1 MSKCEL
7 QGNVN
12 YRRRARRQDERIKSR
27 GAEEEDSGQ
36 LCGAGDNGS
45 RMSQRMLR
53 ASNKQLKRPKLE
65 YLANA
70 CACRDLSSDCN
81 FQVSFLCDK
90 AAVMY
95 DDIDRMQLEL
105 TDLDF
110 AIRTSIDD
118 YAEQEQKLAYEHSN
132 LSSLKIRSNIE
143 LVGGGRKKKKCAVP
157 PNQTTINGFFTVA
170 GLNSVDNAGH
180 LSLKHLVVHSNILR
194 ISCFPV
200 CCS

>member
-1 MSKCEL
+1 MWRAVAAEHSQQQNIEYFRNNL
-7 QGNVN
+7 RGRIQGKNN
-12 YRRRARRQDERIKSR
+12 D
-27 GAEEEDSGQ
+27 
-36 LCGAGDNGS
+36 
-45 RMSQRMLR
+45 LR
-53 ASNKQLKRPKLE
+53 LLFLEISKLE

-132 LSSLKIRSNIE
+132 LSSLKIRSYIE
-143 LVGGGRKKKKCAVP
+143 LVGGGRKGRKRKKKCAVP
-157 PNQTTINGFFTVA
+157 PNQTTIYGFFTVA
-170 GLNSVDNAGH
+170 GLNSADNAGH

>member
-1 MSKCEL
+1 MCHVASGGGISEHSQQQNIEYFRNNL
-7 QGNVN
+7 RGRIQGKNN
-12 YRRRARRQDERIKSR
+12 D
-27 GAEEEDSGQ
+27 
-36 LCGAGDNGS
+36 
-45 RMSQRMLR
+45 LR
-53 ASNKQLKRPKLE
+53 WLFLEISKLE

-143 LVGGGRKKKKCAVP
+143 LVGGGRK
-157 PNQTTINGFFTVA
+157 
-170 GLNSVDNAGH
+170 
-180 LSLKHLVVHSNILR
+180 R
-194 ISCFPV
+194 
-200 CCS
+200 

>member
-1 MSKCEL
+1 MIGSGL
-7 QGNVN
+7 DGPRIQGKNN
-12 YRRRARRQDERIKSR
+12 D
-27 GAEEEDSGQ
+27 
-36 LCGAGDNGS
+36 
-45 RMSQRMLR
+45 LR
-53 ASNKQLKRPKLE
+53 LLFLEISKLE
-65 YLANA
+65 YLAIA

-95 DDIDRMQLEL
+95 DNIDRMQLEL

-132 LSSLKIRSNIE
+132 LCSLEHSNLSSLKIRSNIE
-143 LVGGGRKKKKCAVP
+143 LVGGGRKRKKKCAVP
-157 PNQTTINGFFTVA
+157 PNQTTIYGFFTVA
-170 GLNSVDNAGH
+170 GLNSADNAGH

>member
-1 MSKCEL
+1 MASGGGISEHSQQQNIEYFRNNL
-7 QGNVN
+7 RGRIQGKNN
-12 YRRRARRQDERIKSR
+12 D
-27 GAEEEDSGQ
+27 
-36 LCGAGDNGS
+36 
-45 RMSQRMLR
+45 LR
-53 ASNKQLKRPKLE
+53 LLFLEISKLE

-90 AAVMY
+90 AAVMH

-132 LSSLKIRSNIE
+132 LSSLKIRSNIK
-143 LVGGGRKKKKCAVP
+143 LVGGGRKRKRNVQFLQIKQQYMASSPWPV
-157 PNQTTINGFFTVA
+157 QTALIMQVIC
-170 GLNSVDNAGH
+170 H
-180 LSLKHLVVHSNILR
+180 
-194 ISCFPV
+194 
-200 CCS
+200 

>member
-1 MSKCEL
+1 MIIIL
-7 QGNVN
+7 VGLDGPG
-12 YRRRARRQDERIKSR
+12 RALV
-27 GAEEEDSGQ
+27 A
-36 LCGAGDNGS
+36 
-45 RMSQRMLR
+45 
-53 ASNKQLKRPKLE
+53 ASNYHLKINNNKTLNISE
-65 YLANA
+65 IIYVGAFKAKIMICACCFLSFLANA

-143 LVGGGRKKKKCAVP
+143 LVGGGRK
-157 PNQTTINGFFTVA
+157 
-170 GLNSVDNAGH
+170 
-180 LSLKHLVVHSNILR
+180 R
-194 ISCFPV
+194 
-200 CCS
+200 

>member
-1 MSKCEL
+1 MWRAGGGISEHSQQQNIEYFRNNL
-7 QGNVN
+7 RGRIQGKNN
-12 YRRRARRQDERIKSR
+12 D
-27 GAEEEDSGQ
+27 
-36 LCGAGDNGS
+36 
-45 RMSQRMLR
+45 LR
-53 ASNKQLKRPKLE
+53 LLFLEISKLE

-170 GLNSVDNAGH
+170 GLNSADNAGH

>member
-1 MSKCEL
+1 MYYVKMIGMIGMWRAVAASSEHSQQQNIEYFRNNL
-7 QGNVN
+7 RGRIQGKNN
-12 YRRRARRQDERIKSR
+12 D
-27 GAEEEDSGQ
+27 
-36 LCGAGDNGS
+36 
-45 RMSQRMLR
+45 LR
-53 ASNKQLKRPKLE
+53 LLFLEISKLE
-65 YLANA
+65 YLANT

-143 LVGGGRKKKKCAVP
+143 LVGGGRKRKKKCAVP
-157 PNQTTINGFFTVA
+157 PNQTTIYGFFTMA
-170 GLNSVDNAGH
+170 GLNSVDNSGH